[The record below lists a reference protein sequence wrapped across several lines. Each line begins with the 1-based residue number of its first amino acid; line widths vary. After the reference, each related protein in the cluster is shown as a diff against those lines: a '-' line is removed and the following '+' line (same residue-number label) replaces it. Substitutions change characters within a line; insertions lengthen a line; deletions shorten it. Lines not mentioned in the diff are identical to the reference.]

1 MSKLI
6 SSVNIRL
13 LILGVMVILF
23 IIPLSMVGSLI
34 VERSQSRIEA
44 VAEVG
49 EKWSRNQTLI
59 GPFLVI
65 PYNIRIPKSGNSHS
79 KEKWDYTTEYAYFLP
94 DELSY
99 QVEMLTEERKRGI
112 YQIPLYTN
120 KIYAKGKFAP
130 VRSTDFPTDTTYIY
144 WDDVRLIVSV
154 SDLKGLGGDL
164 KLTWNG
170 KEKYFSPGTKSNFFP
185 SGMNLPIQLEENI
198 GFSNFNMDISLK
210 GSESFS
216 IIPIG
221 KKTKMQMESNWKDP
235 SFNGNLLPVDREI
248 FDTGFRSNWESSYFS
263 RSYPQV
269 IHSID
274 DSIVNS
280 LYDSAFGVNLLIPVD
295 HYLKLERSIKYGLLF
310 IVTSF
315 TLFFL
320 MEVFGGIILHPI
332 QYILIGCTM
341 IIFYVLNLSLS
352 EHIGYLGAYMI
363 SSLAVTI
370 LIGYYSI
377 HVLNNR
383 KKGIITAMYYLSLY
397 SFLYIILASE
407 DQALLLGSITL
418 FLILALVM
426 HFTRKINW
434 YQFGMETQKH

>member
-6 SSVNIRL
+6 SSVNVRL

-34 VERSQSRIEA
+34 EERNQSRLDA
-44 VAEVG
+44 VSEVG
-49 EKWSRNQTLI
+49 QKWSQNQTLL
-59 GPFLVI
+59 GPILVI
-65 PYNIRIPKSGNSHS
+65 PYNIRIPKSGTSQS
-79 KEKWDYTTEYAYFLP
+79 KEKWDYITEYAYILP
-94 DELSY
+94 EELNY
-99 QVEMLTEERKRGI
+99 QVEMVTEERKRGI

-120 KIYAKGKFAP
+120 KINAKGKFAP
-130 VRSTDFPTDTTYIY
+130 IRSSDFPMDTTYIY

-164 KLTWNG
+164 KLNWNG
-170 KEKYFSPGTKSNFFP
+170 KEKIFAPGTKSNFFT
-185 SGMNLPIQLEENI
+185 SGMSLPIQLEENDGI
-198 GFSNFNMDISLK
+198 GNFNMDVSLK
-210 GSESFS
+210 GSETFS

-221 KKTKMQMESNWKDP
+221 KKTKMMMESNWKDP

-248 FDTGFRSNWESSYFS
+248 FETGFRSLWESSYFS

-269 IHSID
+269 IHSMD

-280 LYDSAFGVNLLIPVD
+280 IYNSAFGVSLMIPVD
-295 HYLKLERSIKYGLLF
+295 HYLKMERSVKYGLLF

-332 QYILIGCTM
+332 QYVLIGCAM
-341 IIFYVLNLSLS
+341 IIFYVLNLSFS

-363 SSLAVTI
+363 SSLAVTS
-370 LIGYYSI
+370 LIGYYAI
-377 HVLNNR
+377 HVLQDR
-383 KKGIITAMYYLSLY
+383 KKGIITSMYYLSLY

-418 FLILALVM
+418 FTILALVM

-434 YQFGMETQKH
+434 YQFGLNIHNN

>member
-6 SSVNIRL
+6 SSVNVRL

-34 VERSQSRIEA
+34 DERNQSRLNA
-44 VAEVG
+44 VSEVG
-49 EKWSRNQTLI
+49 EKWSQNQTLL
-59 GPFLVI
+59 GPILVI
-65 PYNIRIPKSGNSHS
+65 PYNIRIPKSGNSQS
-79 KEKWDYTTEYAYFLP
+79 KEKWDYITEYAYFLP
-94 DELSY
+94 EELSY
-99 QVEMLTEERKRGI
+99 QVGMNTEERKRGI

-120 KIYAKGKFAP
+120 KIFAKGRFSA
-130 VRSTDFPTDTTYIY
+130 VRSSDFPLDTTYIY
-144 WDDVRLIVSV
+144 WDDARLVVSV

-170 KEKYFSPGTKSNFFP
+170 KDKYFTPGTKSTFFP
-185 SGMNLPIQLEENI
+185 SGMSLPIQINENEGNGI
-198 GFSNFNMDISLK
+198 FAMDVSLK

-221 KKTKMQMESNWKDP
+221 KKTKMTMESNWKDP

-248 FDTGFRSNWESSYFS
+248 HETGFRSLWESSYFS

-269 IHSID
+269 IHSLD

-280 LYDSAFGVNLLIPVD
+280 IYNSAFGVSLLIPVD
-295 HYLKLERSIKYGLLF
+295 HYFKLERSVKYGLLF

-320 MEVFGGIILHPI
+320 MEVFGGIVLHPI
-332 QYILIGCTM
+332 QYILIGCAM

-352 EHIGYLGAYMI
+352 EHIGYFWAYLI
-363 SSLAVTI
+363 SSLAVTS
-370 LIGYYSI
+370 LIGYYAMN
-377 HVLNNR
+377 VLENK
-383 KKGIITAMYYLSLY
+383 KKGVITSGYYLTLY

-418 FLILALVM
+418 FTILALVM

-434 YQFGMETQKH
+434 YQFGLNSQHQ

>member
-34 VERSQSRIEA
+34 EERNQSRLDA
-44 VAEVG
+44 VSEVG
-49 EKWSRNQTLI
+49 QKWSQNQTLL
-59 GPFLVI
+59 GPVLVI
-65 PYNIRIPKSGNSHS
+65 PYNIRIPKSGTSQT
-79 KEKWDYTTEYAYFLP
+79 KEKWDYITEYAYILP
-94 DELSY
+94 EELTY
-99 QVEMLTEERKRGI
+99 NVEMVTEERKRGI

-120 KIYAKGKFAP
+120 KINAKGKFAP
-130 VRSTDFPTDTTYIY
+130 VRISDFPMDTTYIY
-144 WDDVRLIVSV
+144 WEDVRLIVSV

-164 KLTWNG
+164 KLNWNG
-170 KEKYFSPGTKSNFFP
+170 KEKFFTPGTKSNFFT
-185 SGMNLPIQLEENI
+185 SGMSLPIHLDENI
-198 GFSNFNMDISLK
+198 GFSNFNMDVSLK
-210 GSESFS
+210 GSDTFS

-221 KKTKMQMESNWKDP
+221 KKTKMMMESNWKDP

-248 FDTGFRSNWESSYFS
+248 HETGFRSLWESSYFS

-269 IHSID
+269 IHALD
-274 DSIVNS
+274 ESIVNS
-280 LYDSAFGVNLLIPVD
+280 IYNSAFGVSLLIPVD

-332 QYILIGCTM
+332 QYVLIGCAM
-341 IIFYVLNLSLS
+341 IIFYVLNLSFS

-363 SSLAVTI
+363 SSLAVTS
-370 LIGYYSI
+370 LIGYYAI
-377 HVLNNR
+377 HVLQNR
-383 KKGIITAMYYLSLY
+383 KKGIITSMYYLSLY

-418 FLILALVM
+418 FTILALVM

-434 YQFGMETQKH
+434 YQFGLNTHNT